1 LQIDTTPQAG
11 HNTALKWQAAAA
23 AATAPAPAPAPALDN
38 TMRGGV
44 WPVNHEYFSTP
55 KGYRVQGQETVAT
68 GKLKTT
74 VGPRARRAVEAG

>member
-1 LQIDTTPQAG
+1 
-11 HNTALKWQAAAA
+11 
-23 AATAPAPAPAPALDN
+23 
-38 TMRGGV
+38 V

>member
-1 LQIDTTPQAG
+1 
-11 HNTALKWQAAAA
+11 
-23 AATAPAPAPAPALDN
+23 
-38 TMRGGV
+38 MRGGV

-74 VGPRARRAVEAG
+74 VLGLGGLWRRADVEAIDPSSQ